1 MLQAKVTEA
10 KRQKIE
16 SATRGDIEGIE
27 ANDSNTIK
35 PTKKVTM
42 RAIQGEMGAQG
53 RTTFMADSTYAINM
67 ATGRTVPNSG
77 KGSTNRLLAV
87 RLRIAYRLLQHE
99 RGDNV
104 SIQHVKSHTGIRG
117 NEAADRLANMG
128 AAIEG
133 HRVVERGSAEPP
145 LGRDEHKD
153 NG

>member
-1 MLQAKVTEA
+1 MKTLRKELTALL
-10 KRQKIE
+10 
-16 SATRGDIEGIE
+16 
-27 ANDSNTIK
+27 
-35 PTKKVTM
+35 

-128 AAIEG
+128 AAIEEG

>member
-1 MLQAKVTEA
+1 MPCLSVV
-10 KRQKIE
+10 
-16 SATRGDIEGIE
+16 S
-27 ANDSNTIK
+27 S
-35 PTKKVTM
+35 
-42 RAIQGEMGAQG
+42 RACVCVAM
-53 RTTFMADSTYAINM
+53 S
-67 ATGRTVPNSG
+67 S
-77 KGSTNRLLAV
+77 LAV
-87 RLRIAYRLLQHE
+87 RLRIADRLHQHE

-128 AAIEG
+128 AAIEEG